1 MEKGTH
7 GINELSF
14 EELSYADQAKSLN
27 AQISI
32 LGKAL
37 KAHIRKGDK
46 LEKKTSDTKK
56 SYIQQ
61 LEKLIENL
69 R

>member
-7 GINELSF
+7 GKNEVSF

-37 KAHIRKGDK
+37 NAHVRKGDIMAK
-46 LEKKTSDTKK
+46 NTSDTKK
-56 SYIQQ
+56 CYIQQ
-61 LEKLIENL
+61 LEKIIENL
-69 R
+69 I